1 MIYISSI
8 GIFIIIL
15 SISFIYFIFKI
26 IKNKNI
32 NFLKLDLLFFILFL
46 LNLIPI
52 LITYF
57 TEYNLSSLYPSIL
70 INFIILLYCILRLK
84 NIKNIK
90 NLNIRI
96 FSNIISGALIMATL
110 FIGFL
115 SSDSKKEFISS
126 PMGTNKFIIE
136 KQYLFTNKPIGYIM
150 EPKYLIFSK
159 PLEGLKDNLL
169 ILKYDGTIEFNWCGE
184 YVCYL
189 KDSSHILKLQF

>member
-15 SISFIYFIFKI
+15 SIPFIYFILKI
-26 IKNKNI
+26 IQNKNG
-32 NFLKLDLLFFILFL
+32 NFLKLDLLFLILFF

-52 LITYF
+52 LIAYF
-57 TEYNLSSLYPSIL
+57 TEYSLSSLYPSTL
-70 INFIILLYCILRLK
+70 INFMILLYSILRFK
-84 NIKNIK
+84 NIKSL
-90 NLNIRI
+90 NLRI
-96 FSNIISGALIMATL
+96 FSTIISGALIMVTL

-136 KQYLFTNKPIGYIM
+136 KQYLFTDEPIGYIM

-159 PLEGLKDNLL
+159 PFEGLKDNLL
-169 ILKYDGTIEFNWCGE
+169 PLKCDGTIEFSWDGE

-189 KDSSHILKLQF
+189 KDNGHIVKLEFLK

>member
-84 NIKNIK
+84 NIKN
-90 NLNIRI
+90 LNIRI

-115 SSDSKKEFISS
+115 SCDSKKEFISS
-126 PMGTNKFIIE
+126 PIGTNKFIIE
-136 KQYLFTNKPIGYIM
+136 KQYLFTDKPIGYIM

-169 ILKYDGTIEFNWCGE
+169 ILKYDGTIEFSWCGE

-189 KDSSHILKLQF
+189 KDNSHILKLQF